1 MPFREVFTPK
11 WLRPQETEKDPIE
24 PDPAVGA
31 LHQIETGVRYTGAE
45 TEFARLPT

>member
-11 WLRPQETEKDPIE
+11 WLRPQETENDPIE

-31 LHQIETGVRYTGAE
+31 LYQIETRVRHTEA
-45 TEFARLPT
+45 EFARRSA